1 MRPAFYLTIP
11 EPCHEDWDRMTPAE
25 EGRFCGQCEKV
36 VYDFTAM
43 ADEELF
49 RFLELPHHGIC
60 GRYRN
65 DQLNRPIENPTPWV
79 GSRIPCWQKIAA
91 CLAALGGLGA
101 GHLSAQSP
109 EMMGKAP
116 ATTVAKSDDLP
127 LGGLVPFKGRVQDA
141 VSPGRNLFA
150 SVAVTD
156 KQGREYRVA
165 VDTFSGSFVMHLN
178 PDLFKDTL
186 HVRVE
191 TNDSHFRNE
200 YWLLKKDIGVFQEY
214 VVEQVYRMDE
224 VGINAAIRGVLIL
237 EGAERSLTTT
247 MGLMASERS
256 IRVNRGQNSI
266 SALPGIVRVNIPS
279 APDLRINRRGITV
292 MPGNLNTVVPDG
304 LELRLIPP
312 TMKMGEITE

>member
-11 EPCHEDWDRMTPAE
+11 EPCHEDWARMTPAE
-25 EGRFCGQCEKV
+25 QGRFCGQCEKV
-36 VYDFTAM
+36 VFDFTAM
-43 ADEELF
+43 SDEELF

-65 DQLNRPIENPTPWV
+65 DQLNRPIESPTPWV
-79 GSRIPCWQKIAA
+79 GSRIPRWQKIAA
-91 CLAALGGLGA
+91 CLAALGGLGS
-101 GHLSAQSP
+101 GHLFAQSP
-109 EMMGKAP
+109 EIMDKAP
-116 ATTVAKSDDLP
+116 ATSVAKSDDLP
-127 LGGLVPFKGRVQDA
+127 LGGLVPFRGRVQDA
-141 VSPGRNLFA
+141 VTPGRNLFA
-150 SVAVTD
+150 SVTVTD
-156 KQGREYRVA
+156 KHGRENRVA
-165 VDTFSGSFVMHLN
+165 VDTFSGSFVMQLN

-200 YWLLKKDIGVFQEY
+200 YWLLKKDIKVFQEY

-224 VGINAAIRGVLIL
+224 VGINAAVRGGEIIT
-237 EGAERSLTTT
+237 GAVSTTT
-247 MGLMASERS
+247 TGLMAHGRCV
-256 IRVNRGQNSI
+256 IGRNAAYVVGD
-266 SALPGIVRVNIPS
+266 LPGTVRVNIPS

-312 TMKMGEITE
+312 TMRMGEITE